1 MSVLQGIAL
10 GVLQGLTEFLPVSS
24 SGHLALAEHFLGVE
38 TPGVTFE
45 VLVHFG
51 TALAVIWFFRRR
63 VASLL
68 VAAFSFLTR
77 REYDAPDA
85 RLAFHLVVATI
96 PAAIVGLLLEDVVGR
111 FFGSPL
117 VVSSLLL
124 VTGCVLWLTKR
135 LEGGVRVEE
144 RTKDAVLVGIAQAA
158 AIFPGISRSG
168 ATISAGLALGMDRTK
183 AAEFAFLLSVPVIL
197 GATVM
202 SIGDAIA
209 VRGEL
214 GVATAAGTVAAFVSA
229 LPAIAVLMKI
239 VTVGR
244 LHRFAY
250 YCWAVGTLGIILST
264 RGGSF

>member
-1 MSVLQGIAL
+1 MSVLQGILL

-24 SGHLALAEHFLGVE
+24 SGHLALAEHFFGIE

-63 VASLL
+63 VASIL

-77 REYDAPDA
+77 REYDEPDA

-96 PAAIVGLLLEDVVGR
+96 PAAIVGLFLEDIVGR
-111 FFGSPL
+111 LFSSPV
-117 VVSSLLL
+117 VVSSFLLL
-124 VTGCVLWLTKR
+124 TGCVLWFTKL
-135 LEGGVRVEE
+135 LEGGVRKEE
-144 RTKDAVLVGIAQAA
+144 RTRDAVLVGIAQAA
-158 AIFPGISRSG
+158 AILPGISRSG
-168 ATISAGLALGMDRTK
+168 ATISAGLALGLGRAK

-202 SIGDAIA
+202 SIGDAVA
-209 VRGEL
+209 MRGEL
-214 GVATAAGTVAAFVSA
+214 GAATMAGTVAAFVSA
-229 LPAIAVLMKI
+229 LPAIAILMKV

-250 YCWAVGTLGIILST
+250 YCWVVGVLGIILSA

>member
-1 MSVLQGIAL
+1 MVL

-24 SGHLALAEHFLGVE
+24 SGHLALAEYFFGIE

-63 VASLL
+63 VASILIAILGFL
-68 VAAFSFLTR
+68 VR
-77 REYDAPDA
+77 REYDAPEA

-96 PAAIVGLLLEDVVGR
+96 PAAIIGFLLEDVVGR
-111 FFGSPL
+111 FFGSPI
-117 VVSSLLL
+117 VVSFLLL
-124 VTGCVLWLTKR
+124 LTGCVLWLTK
-135 LEGGVRVEE
+135 LFEEGVRVEE
-144 RTKDAVLVGIAQAA
+144 RTKDAILIGIAQAA
-158 AIFPGISRSG
+158 AILPGISRSG

-183 AAEFAFLLSVPVIL
+183 AAEFAFLLSIPVIL

-209 VRGEL
+209 MRGEL
-214 GVATAAGTVAAFVSA
+214 GVAAAAGTLAAFLSA
-229 LPAIAVLMKI
+229 LPAIAILMKV

-250 YCWAVGTLGIILST
+250 YCWAVGVLGIILSAK
-264 RGGSF
+264 GGSF